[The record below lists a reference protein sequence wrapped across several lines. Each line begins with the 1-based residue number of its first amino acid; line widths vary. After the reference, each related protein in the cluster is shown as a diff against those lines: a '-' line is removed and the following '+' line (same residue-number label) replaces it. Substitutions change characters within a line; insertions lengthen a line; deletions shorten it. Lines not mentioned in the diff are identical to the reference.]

1 MACRVRLYLELQN
14 LTPYPIPSMFQM
26 GPEREESSKINTCK
40 WRKDENKCLGNTP
53 IPPLAEWPL
62 AGRSRDLYLANGT
75 GPIPEE
81 EQRRRRELTG
91 HFVRFRLH
99 YVPLD
104 RRHGASPAGQRP
116 RGRNRL
122 GARGQTHHRARPP
135 LQGGCDRRLGALGGV
150 GQSGIGHHHHR
161 HFVGLHSP
169 PSQGVGDH
177 SPSGH
182 RPHRPRVGG
191 GGRAAI
197 GLNQAHP
204 QPRLASDVGVQGL
217 DV

>member
-104 RRHGASPAGQRP
+104 RRHGASVHCDCGII
-116 RGRNRL
+116 GGDDNDSRL
-122 GARGQTHHRARPP
+122 SVK
-135 LQGGCDRRLGALGGV
+135 LSCRRDDEVIPTTGEFLSIAPDDIDT
-150 GQSGIGHHHHR
+150 SIKSSIR
-161 HFVGLHSP
+161 
-169 PSQGVGDH
+169 
-177 SPSGH
+177 
-182 RPHRPRVGG
+182 
-191 GGRAAI
+191 
-197 GLNQAHP
+197 
-204 QPRLASDVGVQGL
+204 
-217 DV
+217 